1 MKKLFILSIIL
12 CVLGITKVIQ
22 AQEVK
27 HLSTADF
34 KKEIWNFSTNK
45 DWKYLG
51 DKPAIVDLYATWC
64 PPCKKLSPILEQIQK
79 DYGKKIQIYKVDVD
93 KEPELARL
101 FNATNIPMMV
111 FIPQNGKP
119 FIVTGLRPQEQL
131 EQIIHEKLDIKK

>member
-12 CVLGITKVIQ
+12 CVLGITNVTQ

-27 HLSTADF
+27 PLSTADF
-34 KKEIWNFSTNK
+34 KKEIWDFSTNK

-64 PPCKKLSPILEQIQK
+64 PPFKKLSPILEKIQK
-79 DYGKKIQIYKVDVD
+79 DYGKKIQIYKADVD

-101 FNATNIPMMV
+101 FNATSIPMMV
-111 FIPQNGKP
+111 FIPQNGK
-119 FIVTGLRPQEQL
+119 
-131 EQIIHEKLDIKK
+131 K